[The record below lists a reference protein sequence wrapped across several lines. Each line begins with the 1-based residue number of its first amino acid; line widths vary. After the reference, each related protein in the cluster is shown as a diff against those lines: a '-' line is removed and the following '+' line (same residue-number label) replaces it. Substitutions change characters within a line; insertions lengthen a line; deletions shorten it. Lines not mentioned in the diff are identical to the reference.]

1 VKSAARSTLTS
12 DALKMLED
20 KQSWAKVMFEECAF
34 IAVTT
39 ADLEQAKR
47 FWVTLLGCAVVR
59 EDKNYLMVDAG
70 GVRLCF
76 DLPNGDD
83 HQQPGSDPVIG
94 LKVKDLDAALEA
106 LSNSGIRAIAGPFDD
121 RHGKWAKLLD
131 PDGRTVILTER
142 G

>member
-1 VKSAARSTLTS
+1 
-12 DALKMLED
+12 
-20 KQSWAKVMFEECAF
+20 MFEECAF

-39 ADLEQAKR
+39 TDLAQAKR
-47 FWVTLLGCAVVR
+47 FWVTLLGFAIVR
-59 EDKNYLMVDAG
+59 EDENYLMVDAG

-76 DLPNGDD
+76 DLRNDDD

-94 LKVKDLDAALEA
+94 LRVKDLKAALES
-106 LSNSGIRAIAGPFDD
+106 LSNRGIAAVGGPFDD

-131 PDGRTVILTER
+131 PDGRTAILTER

>member
-1 VKSAARSTLTS
+1 MR
-12 DALKMLED
+12 ED
-20 KQSWAKVMFEECAF
+20 KQPSAKVMFEECAF

-39 ADLEQAKR
+39 ADLAQTKR
-47 FWVTLLGCAVVR
+47 FWVTLLECSVVR
-59 EDKNYLMVDAG
+59 EDENYLMVDAG

-94 LKVKDLDAALEA
+94 LKVKNLNAALET
-106 LSNSGIRAIAGPFDD
+106 LSNRGIRAAAGPFDD

>member
-1 VKSAARSTLTS
+1 
-12 DALKMLED
+12 
-20 KQSWAKVMFEECAF
+20 MFEECAF

-39 ADLEQAKR
+39 ADLAQTKR

-59 EDKNYLMVDAG
+59 EDENYLMVDAG

-94 LKVKDLDAALEA
+94 LKVKSLDAALEA
-106 LSNSGIRAIAGPFDD
+106 LANRGIRAAAGPFDD

-131 PDGRTVILTER
+131 PDGRTVILTES

>member
-1 VKSAARSTLTS
+1 
-12 DALKMLED
+12 
-20 KQSWAKVMFEECAF
+20 MFEECAF

-39 ADLEQAKR
+39 KDLAQTKQ
-47 FWVTLLGCAVVR
+47 FWVTLLKCRVVR
-59 EDKNYLMVDAG
+59 EAVNYLMVDAG

-76 DLPNGDD
+76 DLPNGED
-83 HQQPGSDPVIG
+83 HQRPGSDPVIG
-94 LKVKDLDAALEA
+94 LKVKDLDAALDA
-106 LSNSGIRAIAGPFDD
+106 LSNSGVRAAGGPFDD

>member
-1 VKSAARSTLTS
+1 
-12 DALKMLED
+12 
-20 KQSWAKVMFEECAF
+20 MFEECAF

-39 ADLEQAKR
+39 TDLAQAKQ
-47 FWVTLLGCAVVR
+47 FWVTLLGFAIVR
-59 EDKNYLMVDAG
+59 EDENYLMVDAG

-94 LKVKDLDAALEA
+94 LKVKDLEAALET
-106 LSNSGIRAIAGPFDD
+106 LSNRGIVAVGGPFDD
-121 RHGKWAKLLD
+121 HHGRWAKVLD
-131 PDGRTVILTER
+131 PDGRAVILTER